1 MILSIESLK
10 AAGSFVGQPVKQEIV
25 WHSGGQEHKGE
36 VFVRM
41 ASYETVT
48 KEWKDQ
54 NSNHDMIASRIANFI
69 CNEHGQPIFTV
80 EDVLGSAE
88 EGRGQLSAELTIAL
102 FAAIGNVNKPRAP
115 EEKKPLT
122 SSGTDSSSQ
131 ALVAKPS
138 RKPRR
143 I

>member
-1 MILSIESLK
+1 MILSIENLK

-25 WHSGGQEHKGE
+25 WHSGGKEHKGE

-54 NSNHDMIASRIANFI
+54 NSNHDMIASRIANFV
-69 CNEHGQPIFTV
+69 CDERGQPIFTV

-88 EGRGQLSAELTIAL
+88 EGRGPLGAELTIAL
-102 FAAIGNVNKPRAP
+102 FAVIGNVNKPRAP

-122 SSGTDSSSQ
+122 GSGTDSSSL
-131 ALVAKPS
+131 ALVEKPS

-143 I
+143 T